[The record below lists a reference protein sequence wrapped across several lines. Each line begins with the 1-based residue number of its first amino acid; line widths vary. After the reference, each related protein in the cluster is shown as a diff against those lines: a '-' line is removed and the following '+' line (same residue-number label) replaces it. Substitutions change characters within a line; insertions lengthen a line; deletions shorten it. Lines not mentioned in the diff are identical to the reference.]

1 MANKTAAAMKNQRQ
15 HILQCAY
22 SEFTVRGI
30 AHTGIS
36 HIAAAAGLSR
46 SAVYHHFGSKAE
58 LICALCDYLEQRTDP
73 GALFS
78 AALRPE
84 EPAPLDKLTDALE
97 KFKAGS
103 WQEHSETR
111 LLHFLEGAMFSAE
124 DNEKIKRACGQVLK
138 AREDRLR
145 QTLYQGV
152 IKGQLPANIDL
163 DFAAQLL
170 SAVIFSGLG
179 FERFMPAIDPIL
191 LQKDGVR
198 RVMELLKHCT
208 RPRP

>member
-1 MANKTAAAMKNQRQ
+1 MQRPPGYRAVRF
-15 HILQCAY
+15 IIISALRPSLSAPCAITW
-22 SEFTVRGI
+22 S
-30 AHTGIS
+30 
-36 HIAAAAGLSR
+36 
-46 SAVYHHFGSKAE
+46 SAP
-58 LICALCDYLEQRTDP
+58 IR

-124 DNEKIKRACGQVLK
+124 DNEKIKRACGQMLK

-145 QTLYQGV
+145 QTLYHGV
-152 IKGQLPANIDL
+152 IKGQMPANIDL

>member
-1 MANKTAAAMKNQRQ
+1 
-15 HILQCAY
+15 
-22 SEFTVRGI
+22 
-30 AHTGIS
+30 
-36 HIAAAAGLSR
+36 
-46 SAVYHHFGSKAE
+46 
-58 LICALCDYLEQRTDP
+58 
-73 GALFS
+73 
-78 AALRPE
+78 
-84 EPAPLDKLTDALE
+84 
-97 KFKAGS
+97 
-103 WQEHSETR
+103 
-111 LLHFLEGAMFSAE
+111 MFSAE
-124 DNEKIKRACGQVLK
+124 DNEKIKRACGQMLK